1 MSNKTSPLTY
11 AIWPC
16 AMAIVIA
23 VLGIYMH
30 PSRWDYI
37 ISGIIWLIG
46 IGIMLYQI
54 QTGGDTNIL
63 PYIVMF
69 LAPLVFGIW
78 ATSGPAV

>member
-1 MSNKTSPLTY
+1 MSNKTSFLTY
-11 AIWPC
+11 TIWPVL
-16 AMAIVIA
+16 MAVVIA
-23 VLGIYMH
+23 VLGIFMH
-30 PSRWDYI
+30 PSKADYI
-37 ISGIIWLIG
+37 VSGIIWAIG